1 MCLSQATISI
11 PTSFVCDSVCVCVYV
26 RAIWYNVFHIA
37 ASNHLCSEKSVVM
50 LYYFTQCF
58 VLMAKKKLYY
68 VYIYIVETLV
78 PTAFC
83 LMFLYKYVTHINT
96 HSWSKNE

>member
-11 PTSFVCDSVCVCVYV
+11 PTSFVCDSVCVCVCTCDMV
-26 RAIWYNVFHIA
+26 QRFSH
-37 ASNHLCSEKSVVM
+37 CSLKSFMLREICCDVVLFYSM
-50 LYYFTQCF
+50 FCING
-58 VLMAKKKLYY
+58 KKKLYY